1 MPLNAICLVPGL
13 ARLNLEQH
21 LPALAAMDGSSQG
34 KCDSD
39 NNSDNNSS
47 NSRCK
52 RDVGSETPIIR
63 PNLEGEFTG
72 WDASPCCYTL
82 LFFFGRLLPAAP
94 IPIPTSSKREPSNR
108 RKLLP
113 SWRGL
118 MSYRGDGLG
127 PGQRATHSSAGAA
140 PHAPPLPFRSKAA
153 ASGETG
159 SICHRYTGD
168 SRVPEVRNLGRHPPS
183 SARAGPDSAA
193 SRMVIAPLPVI
204 PSWEL
209 ARGKVFEEVG
219 AAPSFPTLP
228 LTRQAVGKHRQRP
241 QET

>member
-140 PHAPPLPFRSKAA
+140 PHAPPSP
-153 ASGETG
+153 
-159 SICHRYTGD
+159 
-168 SRVPEVRNLGRHPPS
+168 
-183 SARAGPDSAA
+183 SAA
-193 SRMVIAPLPVI
+193 KQRLQVRQAAYATDILEIPECQKCAIWAVTRPLPPEPV
-204 PSWEL
+204 
-209 ARGKVFEEVG
+209 
-219 AAPSFPTLP
+219 PTQLHP
-228 LTRQAVGKHRQRP
+228 
-241 QET
+241 EW